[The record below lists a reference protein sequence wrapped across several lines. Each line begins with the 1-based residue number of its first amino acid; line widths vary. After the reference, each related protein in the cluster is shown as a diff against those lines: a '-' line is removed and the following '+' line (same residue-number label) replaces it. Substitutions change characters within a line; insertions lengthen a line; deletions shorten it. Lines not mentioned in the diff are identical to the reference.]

1 MLADG
6 DCCSMPVVMRVP
18 QWREVWRNV
27 GCAKRFS
34 LHVRFVLIDSVT
46 GYRGQRFRGSFDVM
60 F

>member
-1 MLADG
+1 
-6 DCCSMPVVMRVP
+6 MPVVMRVP